1 MLNTNADTIA
11 SEVAKAMAAEG
22 YDVTLVYCFEKAGV
36 LRQADDPRS
45 VIPLIT
51 PESFQQLVADGIVSG
66 GMLPKIENALAATQ
80 AGVRRVLITHSTD
93 LLGRK
98 GTTIRV

>member
-1 MLNTNADTIA
+1 
-11 SEVAKAMAAEG
+11 MAAEG
-22 YDVTLVYCFEKAGV
+22 YEVTLVYCFEKAGV